1 MAAPSKYEGLLV
13 PPEEPPA
20 SGRGEDDRATERFPS
35 YDRVEQVPTHG
46 IAELSQ
52 YEGLLVP
59 PEPSP
64 EENSSPRR
72 KNRSGQSGQLSDD
85 SEYDANPYH
94 NIGFS
99 SVKEAEEYERKKANA
114 LLANPL
120 RGYSYRELRQLG
132 KDYALEHALVEQ
144 DDFRAFELGAC
155 LAQNPSAYRK
165 VDGLTD
171 EEMDILENELTHR
184 WSQPRLLYLVII
196 LCSTCAAVQGMDETV
211 VNGAQLFYGRQFG
224 IGGNDS
230 RSTWLI
236 GLVNSAPYLCCAFI
250 GCWLTVPFNNWFGRR
265 GTIFITCLFSAITCF
280 WQGFV
285 NTWWHMFVARFA
297 LGLGIGPKSAT
308 VPIYAAECAP
318 PEIRGAL
325 VMQWQMWTAFGT
337 SQM

>member
-1 MAAPSKYEGLLV
+1 MAAPSQYEGLLI
-13 PPEEPPA
+13 PPEGS
-20 SGRGEDDRATERFPS
+20 SGRNPNAGAVNPQGQEE
-35 YDRVEQVPTHG
+35 THET
-46 IAELSQ
+46 AEPGQ

-64 EENSSPRR
+64 EKETSPKR
-72 KNRSGQSGQLSDD
+72 KKHSGQSQTGQLSDD

-120 RGYSYRELRQLG
+120 RGFSYKDLRQMG
-132 KDYALEHALVEQ
+132 KTYALEHALVEQ
-144 DDFRAFELGAC
+144 EDFRAFELGAC

-165 VDGLTD
+165 VDGLTN
-171 EEMDILENELTHR
+171 EEMDILENELTQR
-184 WSQPRLLYLVII
+184 WAQPKLLYLVII
-196 LCSTCAAVQGMDETV
+196 LCSMCAAVQGMDETV
-211 VNGAQLFYGRQFG
+211 VNGAQLFYGKQFG
-224 IGGNDS
+224 IGGDDS

-236 GLVNSAPYLCCAFI
+236 GLVNSAPYLCCAVL

-285 NTWWHMFVARFA
+285 NTWWHMFIARFA
-297 LGLGIGPKSAT
+297 LGLGIGY
-308 VPIYAAECAP
+308 VEFVCAIP
-318 PEIRGAL
+318 
-325 VMQWQMWTAFGT
+325 
-337 SQM
+337 